1 MNKTLQGT
9 LLKWF
14 LTFSVII
21 ILLFLS
27 FNAMYIQQKSRITN
41 VIGEIYSLHLNVQ
54 KDFNITDEFFT
65 YEASNLGFFR
75 TGKSEL
81 LEAHDQRLAKI
92 HEIIHDLRQS
102 ALVSKMKVNAD
113 FDSLFKYL
121 GRYERNIDQ
130 IVELTLQRGFKDYG
144 IVGKMREFVH
154 QLEGFPELDQVY
166 VLGLRRHEKDYI
178 IRNEQEYVDKLN
190 RLGQTFIRNV
200 QSDVEIPSAKKETIT
215 GIIENYLREFNHL
228 VEVDR
233 RIGLRSPE
241 NGKKSQLATLETDIE
256 QRFNLIIEKSEKNK
270 IRLFR
275 YLEVFYIS
283 FFLVFLLIS
292 IFLSRAISKRIAAP
306 LTLLT
311 AHIRKLS
318 GKNLRLEESLGQ
330 DFSNYETSVLYQEFR
345 QLIEQIK
352 LEKEELNRVQQ
363 ALIENEEKYR
373 QLADNLPQSVFETD
387 QFGNFTYVNENWL
400 RSFGYAR
407 EEIENGLNIIHIL
420 KAESGP
426 IVLGDES
433 GGSVEYQAI
442 RKDGS
447 GFRSLVYTNR
457 IHMDDK
463 LRGFRGAIIDIT
475 ERVEQSRGR
484 KHKK

>member
-1 MNKTLQGT
+1 MKKTLQGT
-9 LLKWF
+9 LLTWF

-27 FNAMYIQQKSRITN
+27 FNALYIQQKSRITN
-41 VIGEIYSLHLNVQ
+41 LIGEIYTLHLDVQ

-65 YEASNLGFFR
+65 YEASNPGFFN

-81 LEAHDQRLAKI
+81 LEAHDQRLTDI
-92 HEIIHDLRQS
+92 YEIIHDLRQS
-102 ALVSKMKVNAD
+102 GLIQKMKVNAD
-113 FDSLFKYL
+113 FDSLLKDL
-121 GRYERNIDQ
+121 GRYEQNIDQ
-130 IVELTLQRGFKDYG
+130 IVALTLERGFKDYG
-144 IVGKMREFVH
+144 IVGKMRDFVH
-154 QLEGFPELDQVY
+154 QLETFPELDQVY

-190 RLGQTFIRNV
+190 RLGQSFISHVRNNV
-200 QSDVEIPSAKKETIT
+200 KIPSAKKENII
-215 GIIENYLREFNHL
+215 GIIENYLREFNLL
-228 VEVDR
+228 VELDT

-241 NGKKSQLATLETDIE
+241 NGKKSQLGTLETRIE
-256 QRFNLIIEKSEKNK
+256 QRFNQIIEKSEQSK

-292 IFLSRAISKRIAAP
+292 ILLSRAISKRVAAP

-318 GKNLRLEESLGQ
+318 GNNLRLDEGIGQ
-330 DFSNYETSVLYQEFR
+330 GFSNYETSVLYQEFR

-352 LEKEELNRVQQ
+352 QEKEELNRVQL

-400 RSFGYAR
+400 RSFGYTR
-407 EEIENGLNIIHIL
+407 EDIEGGLNIIHVL

-442 RKDGS
+442 RKDGTR
-447 GFRSLVYTNR
+447 FRSLVYTNR

-475 ERVEQSRGR
+475 ERLEQGRGR